1 MCTHLGELCVYFA
14 VSAEYAMRAHVTV
27 LAWDGRSY
35 FGTVYKK
42 QKHIYMNTCMVV
54 SSEIIRPGCA
64 LAAAATCPWL
74 FCISSDQCIGGMSEV
89 SVSRHRGVLEV
100 FLGL

>member
-35 FGTVYKK
+35 FGT
-42 QKHIYMNTCMVV
+42 IYTKAETYIHEHMHGHQLRDFQARLCSCSRSNMSVAFLYF
-54 SSEIIRPGCA
+54 IRPMY
-64 LAAAATCPWL
+64 W
-74 FCISSDQCIGGMSEV
+74 
-89 SVSRHRGVLEV
+89 R
-100 FLGL
+100 